1 MFLKNI
7 FVENENIDVEQIK
20 EKYMGKMGIHKNR
33 DLILCVENT
42 GKIYGLSLNVICP
55 FNSNPQ
61 IGYEFFEAVNKKN
74 PVHKINRIK
83 DVRYNQINTI
93 AMLSSS
99 KSLENTCK
107 IIEKIL
113 VANFDKKNIVDL
125 VLEIEA

>member
-1 MFLKNI
+1 
-7 FVENENIDVEQIK
+7 
-20 EKYMGKMGIHKNR
+20 MGKMGIHKNR